1 MSESEIK
8 YYKKLLNKQK
18 WKNNIASVC
27 VVFVC
32 NELLWFLY
40 DIVAAPQMLV
50 FIGIIIAVFGAAA
63 GVLYHS
69 IFTYIKKI
77 DTDNLDADTGNFING
92 QLERYLKRTINCIAL
107 VIFAVVAFVILEVSF
122 YINGNSKLAELIE
135 NMFANAIFVE
145 VPLFLLIKN

>member
-69 IFTYIKKI
+69 IFTYS
-77 DTDNLDADTGNFING
+77 NFAH
-92 QLERYLKRTINCIAL
+92 K
-107 VIFAVVAFVILEVSF
+107 F
-122 YINGNSKLAELIE
+122 
-135 NMFANAIFVE
+135 
-145 VPLFLLIKN
+145 